1 MFDFCAV
8 GIFLIW
14 CVFYLD
20 LKNISNILL
29 IAGVGALFV
38 SYFTKNVEILAV
50 NVSFNAFVLIGIV
63 LIMCSLCIGC
73 EKISRNICVCGT
85 MLSLFLYVGVV
96 VMMSICLSS
105 FFTPIPLCVI
115 VCATNIL
122 NFKGLKS
129 KYFAL
134 NLSIIFCEFFNG
146 FYLLKKLDFVAI
158 FSSEIVLCIVLC
170 NLTMIT
176 LDILLNIVKVVK
188 NEKVC

>member
-8 GIFLIW
+8 GVFLIW
-14 CVFYLD
+14 CIFYLD

-29 IAGVGALFV
+29 ITGVGLLFV
-38 SYFTKNVEILAV
+38 SYFTKNIEILTT
-50 NVSFNAFVLIGIV
+50 NVSFNVFVLIGIV
-63 LIMCSLCIGC
+63 LIMCSLGINCGKNNC
-73 EKISRNICVCGT
+73 NMCVYGS
-85 MLSLFLYVGVV
+85 MLSLFLYVGA

-105 FFTPIPLCVI
+105 FFTPIPLCTI
-115 VCATNIL
+115 VCVVNIF
-122 NFKGLKS
+122 NFKDIKS

-134 NLSIIFCEFFNG
+134 NLSIILCEIFNG

-176 LDILLNIVKVVK
+176 LDILVNIVKVVK
-188 NEKVC
+188 NEKVR

>member
-8 GIFLIW
+8 GVFLIW

-20 LKNISNILL
+20 LKSISNILL
-29 IAGVGALFV
+29 IAGVGSLFV

-63 LIMCSLCIGC
+63 LIMCSLCMGC
-73 EKISRNICVCGT
+73 EKISCNMCVCGL

-96 VMMSICLSS
+96 MMSICFSS

-115 VCATNIL
+115 VCVTNIL
-122 NFKGLKS
+122 NFKGFKS

-134 NLSIIFCEFFNG
+134 NLSIIFCEIFNG
-146 FYLLKKLDFVAI
+146 FYLLKKLDFVTI

-170 NLTMIT
+170 NLIMIT